1 MGELEALVEQHPVR
15 ERLRGQYMLAL
26 YRSGRQAEALHSYQK
41 ARGILVEQLGI
52 EPSREL
58 QQLHGAILRQEAGL
72 QAPDAD
78 PPSEDHFAEVL
89 LALFVGG
96 SWQYSAQRSQI
107 SLRGS
112 RSVSTTR
119 KPARACHASRSTS
132 R

>member
-1 MGELEALVEQHPVR
+1 MR

-26 YRSGRQAEALHSYQK
+26 YRSGRQAEALHAYQK

-78 PPSEDHFAEVL
+78 PPSEDHFEEVL
-89 LALFVGG
+89 LALFEGRLVAVLGAEVADLATRL
-96 SWQYSAQRSQI
+96 AQRFDYGE
-107 SLRGS
+107 R
-112 RSVSTTR
+112 
-119 KPARACHASRSTS
+119 PARACHASPSTS